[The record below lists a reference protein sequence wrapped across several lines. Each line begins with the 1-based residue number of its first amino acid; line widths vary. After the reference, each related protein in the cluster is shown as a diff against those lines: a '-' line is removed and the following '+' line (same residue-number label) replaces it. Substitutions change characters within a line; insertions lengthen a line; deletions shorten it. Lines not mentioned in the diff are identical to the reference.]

1 MCDGESVIDSNQE
14 NFIVSIIIIQ
24 LYIQSAY
31 FLFFFN
37 DNVLNKTYK
46 YILDYTYDKSVAMR
60 EKKNIVYDITLQ

>member
-46 YILDYTYDKSVAMR
+46 YILHYTYDKSVAMR

>member
-1 MCDGESVIDSNQE
+1 MIDSIQE

>member
-1 MCDGESVIDSNQE
+1 MIDSNQE